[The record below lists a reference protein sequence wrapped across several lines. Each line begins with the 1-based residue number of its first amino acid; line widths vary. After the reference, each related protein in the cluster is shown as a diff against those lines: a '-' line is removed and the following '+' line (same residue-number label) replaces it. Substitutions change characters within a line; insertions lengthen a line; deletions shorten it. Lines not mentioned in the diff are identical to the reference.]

1 MERPLRGEGEGVNT
15 YYLKPTTITTK
26 GKSTF
31 CNEGNNCIIYN
42 IVLVGRAAE
51 GGGGVYTADLSGRTV
66 SFLFC
71 VFPYENRPN
80 LSDPGQY
87 NLHEY
92 IHDMEIS
99 ILYSCRFILAFMN
112 I

>member
-51 GGGGVYTADLSGRTV
+51 GGGGGSILQILVVGQ
-66 SFLFC
+66 FLFFSVSSLMKIDQIC
-71 VFPYENRPN
+71 PIRVNIIFI
-80 LSDPGQY
+80 ST
-87 NLHEY
+87 Y
-92 IHDMEIS
+92 IHNM
-99 ILYSCRFILAFMN
+99 
-112 I
+112 